1 MISQTTFSSKT
12 KLIGKIPP
20 IRKHGLG
27 YLKLAFAANK
37 GKKGWYS
44 LLTPETLRL
53 AKAASFRKNLD
64 LIFQYDGKKV
74 MKIRSKLQNF
84 GKVKGKTPS
93 LQKNEN
99 KVWLFELH

>member
-1 MISQTTFSSKT
+1 MISETAYSSKT
-12 KLIGKIPP
+12 KLIGQSLYVSEHRI
-20 IRKHGLG
+20 G
-27 YLKLAFAANK
+27 YLNLAFAANK